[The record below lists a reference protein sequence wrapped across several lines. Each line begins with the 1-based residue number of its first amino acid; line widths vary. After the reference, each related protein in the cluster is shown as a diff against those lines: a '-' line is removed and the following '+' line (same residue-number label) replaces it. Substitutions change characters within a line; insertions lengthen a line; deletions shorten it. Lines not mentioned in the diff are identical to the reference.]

1 MATRNFEALNREDKK
16 NLIAEAGRVT
26 DITDPK
32 WGHPDGRDFWYIDPA
47 LNIDTATLYNPE
59 VSDEE
64 KLALGNKRQAAYM
77 EQWWNTE
84 HTCTCEKYMVPGCP
98 EEPDTECEV
107 WVIKPKN
114 IKPRKNRVLFYIV
127 GGALVSLNPN
137 AYPIEKLCE
146 EHKCV
151 GIVPIY
157 RLSWQAKYPAAI
169 NDCHAAYKWM
179 VDNADMLGIHPN
191 KVVLSGSSSGGHLA
205 LATGFRL
212 KRYGYNPRG
221 IVTVSAQTDDREKD
235 GPSNYSG
242 VWDSVEQ
249 HDGLLQYMG
258 RNFASNK
265 VGPEAMPNHATVED
279 CIGYP
284 PVFMHQ
290 SELDPDIL
298 NNVEFYTKLLK
309 AHSFAEYH
317 VYGGAHHNNGVFSVV
332 KGVGEPNDYS
342 MLVGKIFDTNLED
355 CFRYDLRRPWVVEEY
370 KAAFKE
376 KFGE

>member
-1 MATRNFEALNREDKK
+1 MCS
-16 NLIAEAGRVT
+16 LIAEAGRVT

-64 KLALGNKRQAAYM
+64 KMALGTKRQAAYM

-84 HTCTCEKYMVPGCP
+84 HTCTCEKYMAPGCP
-98 EEPDTECEV
+98 EEPDAECEV

>member
-1 MATRNFEALNREDKK
+1 MSDRLFEKLNREDKK
-16 NLIAEAGRVT
+16 NLIAEADRVT

-32 WGHPDGRDFWYIDPA
+32 WGHPDGRDFWYIDPQ

-59 VSDEE
+59 VSEEE
-64 KLALGNKRQAAYM
+64 KIALGSRRQAAYM
-77 EQWWNTE
+77 DQWWKSE
-84 HTCTCEKYMVPGCP
+84 HSCEVTKYMAPGCE
-98 EEPDTECEV
+98 EEPDTPCEV

-114 IKPRKNRVLFYIV
+114 LKPRKNRVLFYVV

-137 AYPIEKLCE
+137 AYPIERLCE
-146 EHKCV
+146 EHRCV

-157 RLSWQAKYPAAI
+157 RLAWQAKYPAAI
-169 NDCHAAYKWM
+169 NDLHAAYKWM
-179 VDNADMLGIHPN
+179 VEHADELAIHPN
-191 KVVLSGSSSGGHLA
+191 KVVLSGSSSGAQLA
-205 LATGFRL
+205 LAVGFRL
-212 KRYGYNPRG
+212 KRYGFSPRG

-249 HDGLLQYMG
+249 HDGLMQWLG

-265 VGPEAMPNHATVED
+265 IGPEALPNHATVED

-298 NNVEFYTKLLK
+298 NNLEFYSKLLK

-317 VYGGAHHNNGVFSVV
+317 VYGGAHHNNGVFSVI
-332 KGVGEPNDYS
+332 KGVGEPNEYS
-342 MLVGKIFDTNLED
+342 ELVGKIFDTNMED
-355 CFRYDLRRPWVVEEY
+355 AFRYDLRRPWVVEDY
-370 KAAFKE
+370 KAAFRE
-376 KFGE
+376 KFGD